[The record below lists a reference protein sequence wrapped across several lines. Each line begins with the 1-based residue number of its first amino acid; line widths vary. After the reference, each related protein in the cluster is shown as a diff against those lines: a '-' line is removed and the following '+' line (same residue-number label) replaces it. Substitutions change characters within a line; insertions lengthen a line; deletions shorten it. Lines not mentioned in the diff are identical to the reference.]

1 MNIKKL
7 EQFNNSKITLNRK
20 ILNWEWYDCLPV
32 FKLFIHCLLR
42 ANFKDEKWHGMLI
55 ERGQFVTSLPKLS
68 SETGLTIKQVRAALN
83 KLKTTKEVTYKATSQ
98 NSIITVNRYNEYQQ
112 NEEIFKKRHGENKV
126 QIDKERIGDMQRANE
141 GHAKG
146 MQRATNK
153 NDIRMNKNE
162 NILLLHENFSEKFL
176 NEFKF
181 WGEYSNVC
189 LSDKQKS
196 KLLGIVMNE
205 KILNELIND
214 LSKNIETKKE
224 DFIDEK
230 HPNLHYERLR
240 AYWEFRRKNPNK
252 FKNNTE
258 IIKEDPYEELSK
270 EL

>member
-68 SETGLTIKQVRAALN
+68 SETGLTIMQVRTAL
-83 KLKTTKEVTYKATSQ
+83 KSLKSTKEITCKTTNR
-98 NSIITVNRYNEYQQ
+98 NSIITVKNYNLYQHNNMLFNSQ
-112 NEEIFKKRHGENKV
+112 ITNKQQTDNS
-126 QIDKERIGDMQRANE
+126 QIT
-141 GHAKG
+141 
-146 MQRATNK
+146 TNK

-252 FKNNTE
+252 FKNNNTE